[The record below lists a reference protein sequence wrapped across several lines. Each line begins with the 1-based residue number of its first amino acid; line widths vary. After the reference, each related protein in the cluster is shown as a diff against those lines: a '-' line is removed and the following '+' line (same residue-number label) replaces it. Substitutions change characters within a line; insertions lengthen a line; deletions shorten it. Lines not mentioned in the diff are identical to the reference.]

1 MDKLTVNVPLTA
13 SHDNPLCIANEP
25 FNSEQMS
32 TTLVC
37 NGTSDSGPHEALPDK
52 SESKSVSSSSDSSE
66 LTEGDKRARTVVKPV
81 VLREEPFEWQRTHIG
96 PRLIADHWPHE
107 YQKTLK
113 LFLEVD
119 SS

>member
-1 MDKLTVNVPLTA
+1 MDKLTVSVPLTA
-13 SHDNPLCIANEP
+13 SQDNPLCIANEP
-25 FNSEQMS
+25 FNSEQIS

-37 NGTSDSGPHEALPDK
+37 NGSSDSIPHEALPDE
-52 SESKSVSSSSDSSE
+52 SESVSTSSDSSE
-66 LTEGDKRARTVVKPV
+66 LTDGDKRARTVVKPV